1 MLIQIDIQSGIQILN
16 SRTNNREQQVLEND
30 DICLIIYGSLFD
42 ITKVHWIDVNELQN
56 YKDLKSA
63 LQNFFEGAASII
75 ICNKKE
81 NSIQVYTD
89 PYRLFCLYIFRSLK
103 KILISDSIVQ
113 LKNNISVTINETSIL
128 ELACIN
134 NTIGNK
140 TIYNEISTLPEGKI
154 YSFSKNENAI
164 QEDVESYWDYPT
176 RQGEDIS
183 VNEIAEVFNSHVKKG
198 LQLSDSISLA
208 LTAGLDSR
216 ATLAAALTGK
226 EKLKLYTHGFAKSN
240 DVKVA
245 SGIAKHFGIT
255 HNFYDLNSADFIQ
268 SIPELANVVNDGYEG
283 SLNGLSHAHAVLS
296 YTKQQQQAEVFFSSF
311 GGELLRTYYLP
322 QGLPSEI
329 SLDEMADGIRKI
341 SQVKVWIPVFN
352 KNEKL
357 VQEELNQS
365 IYNELQLAP
374 DKSSYVALAD
384 FYYHRRNF
392 NSVTT
397 RFAAKYFKIFNPYFS
412 REIYKMLPDV
422 PAHLK
427 INGDIQKQIVKDGD
441 IYLSKVLLNNQYAA
455 GNSVYS
461 KLLVKAARAEHISK
475 VLINKI
481 TNRQLH
487 TLYFTDYDTWIK
499 NYHSEWFLNAFEM
512 NNKTNAF
519 NNMELVSFTKQYLE
533 GHQPFAYYRFLTN
546 IFSILSYV
554 NNIKLEK

>member
-1 MLIQIDIQSGIQILN
+1 MIIQLDIQSGIQILN
-16 SRTNNREQQVLEND
+16 NRTDNRDLQVLEND
-30 DICLIIYGSLFD
+30 DTFLIIYGSLFD
-42 ITKVHWIDVNELQN
+42 SAKVHWISVNELQK
-56 YKDLKSA
+56 YTDLNTA
-63 LQNFFEGAASII
+63 FQNVFEGAASVV

-81 NSIQVYTD
+81 NRIQVFTD
-89 PYRLFCLYIFRSLK
+89 PYRLFCLYIFRSQK
-103 KILISDSIVQ
+103 KILISDSLVQ
-113 LKNNISVTINETSIL
+113 LKNNNNVTINETSIL

-176 RQGEDIS
+176 KQDIDIS
-183 VNEIAEVFNSHVKKG
+183 LNEIAEVFNSHVKKG

-216 ATLAAALTGK
+216 ATLAAALSGK

-245 SGIAKHFGIT
+245 AGIAKHFGIT

-296 YTKQQQQAEVFFSSF
+296 YTKQQQQTEVFFSSF

-322 QGLPSEI
+322 PDLPSEI

-341 SQVKVWIPVFN
+341 SQVKVWFPVFN
-352 KNEKL
+352 NNEKL
-357 VQEELNQS
+357 VQEQLNHS

-374 DKSSYVALAD
+374 DKSSFVALAD

-397 RFAAKYFKIFNPYFS
+397 RFAAQYFKIFNPYFF

-487 TLYFTDYDTWIK
+487 TLYFTDYDAWIK
-499 NYHSEWFLNAFEM
+499 ENHSEWFLNAFENY
-512 NNKTNAF
+512 NNTEVFDKK
-519 NNMELVSFTKQYLE
+519 ELSHFTKEYLQ
-533 GHQPFAYYRFLTN
+533 GNQPYAYYKFLTN
-546 IFSILSYV
+546 VFSYLNFINKQSL
-554 NNIKLEK
+554 